1 METARKY
8 IILYIILLILIFIL
22 THMTS
27 VLTSRQATELLVSSI
42 LFVFLFGIVRSK
54 ITGQITPHSVAV
66 YGFYFTLW
74 YFITKS
80 ITNLVLKDNNGVI
93 LTT

>member
-8 IILYIILLILIFIL
+8 IILYIVLIVLVFIL

-27 VLTSRQATELLVSSI
+27 ILTSRQATELLVSSI
-42 LFVFLFGIVRSK
+42 LFVFLFGIVRAK
-54 ITGQITPHSVAV
+54 ITGQTTPHSIAV

-74 YFITKS
+74 YFVTKAV
-80 ITNLVLKDNNGVI
+80 TNAVLKDNNGVVM
-93 LTT
+93 TT

>member
-8 IILYIILLILIFIL
+8 IILYVLLLITVFII

-27 VLTSRQATELLVSSI
+27 VLTSRQTTELMISSI
-42 LFVFLFGIVRSK
+42 LFVFLFGVVHAK
-54 ITGQITPHSVAV
+54 ITGVSTPQTIAV

-80 ITNLVLKDNNGVI
+80 VSNAILRDDKGTLV
-93 LTT
+93 TT